1 MGAFPDVVQPY
12 DDISDDLLAH
22 LRYPEDMFKVQRDIL
37 ARYHVTN
44 PTTFYGGSENWKVPE
59 DPTGQST
66 DAKQP
71 PYFLTIKLPK
81 DVAEAVDQ
89 PDEPEFSLTSVY
101 EPNARQNLASFM
113 AVNADAQSGNYG
125 KFTVLELGTESAVSG
140 PSQVSNIL
148 QNDPQVANKLLA
160 YKQNGT
166 TVQMG
171 NLLTLPIGDEL
182 LYAQPVYT
190 VRGGTGTGSY
200 PILQFVAVS
209 IGDRVGTGDSFLSA
223 LASALNV
230 DENTDPETNGNNGG
244 NNGGNGGNNGSQQ
257 TPEQRVNQLLDQAKN
272 WFDKADEARRNGDL
286 GDYEDFNRK
295 GLAKLDDAL
304 QLRDQV
310 LNPDTSGG
318 GDKPADSTP
327 SGSTPTDSAPTTS
340 GG

>member
-1 MGAFPDVVQPY
+1 
-12 DDISDDLLAH
+12 
-22 LRYPEDMFKVQRDIL
+22 
-37 ARYHVTN
+37 
-44 PTTFYGGSENWKVPE
+44 
-59 DPTGQST
+59 
-66 DAKQP
+66 
-71 PYFLTIKLPK
+71 
-81 DVAEAVDQ
+81 
-89 PDEPEFSLTSVY
+89 
-101 EPNARQNLASFM
+101 
-113 AVNADAQSGNYG
+113 
-125 KFTVLELGTESAVSG
+125 
-140 PSQVSNIL
+140 
-148 QNDPQVANKLLA
+148 
-160 YKQNGT
+160 
-166 TVQMG
+166 MG
-171 NLLTLPIGDEL
+171 NLLTLPLGDEL

-230 DENTDPETNGNNGG
+230 DENTPPETNGNNGG
-244 NNGGNGGNNGSQQ
+244 NNGNNGGNNGSQQ